1 MSQTTHSD
9 LVAASDAIGGITE
22 SASWYT
28 QRLAERVAEDFG
40 GRTVGQ
46 LTVDEL
52 IQVDAL
58 LREEVTRDHARSLI

>member
-1 MSQTTHSD
+1 MFQSTHPD
-9 LVAASDAIGGITE
+9 LIKASDAIGGIAQ
-22 SASWYT
+22 SACWYT

-58 LREEVTRDHARSLI
+58 LRAEVSREYAEALL